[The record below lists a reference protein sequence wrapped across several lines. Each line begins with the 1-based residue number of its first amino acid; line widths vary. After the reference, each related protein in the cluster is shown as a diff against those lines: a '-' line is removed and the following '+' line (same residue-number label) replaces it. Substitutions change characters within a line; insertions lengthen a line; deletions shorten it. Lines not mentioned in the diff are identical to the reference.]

1 YSPYSITSG
10 GLAVTTKAR
19 FRKGRY
25 DSTTALKLLK
35 FDLGGKEGDTLFAQ
49 QFGIPLSVALAL
61 LKDLQGNIGLDIP
74 LAADEQ
80 GTKIGLASVVGQ
92 ALRKALIG
100 ALASPLKLVGA
111 AFGGGGGEALAP
123 APIAFR
129 KGRAELAAEDADTL
143 ERWLNER
150 PAPTP
155 ERLRTLTGE
164 RMARLRTVLQEK
176 HGIAAERI
184 GRRDPAADVI
194 EGPPVVR
201 FENGAAGAGAR

>member
-1 YSPYSITSG
+1 
-10 GLAVTTKAR
+10 VT
-19 FRKGRY
+19 
-25 DSTTALKLLK
+25 L
-35 FDLGGKEGDTLFAQ
+35 E
-49 QFGIPLSVALAL
+49 
-61 LKDLQGNIGLDIP
+61 
-74 LAADEQ
+74 AAPSADDVRWLRE
-80 GTKIGLASVVGQ
+80 Q
-92 ALRKALIG
+92 ALREELAAPQGVLGSVRNLPQRGARDRIRTAL
-100 ALASPLKLVGA
+100 
-111 AFGGGGGEALAP
+111 EARA
-123 APIAFR
+123 R
-129 KGRAELAAEDADTL
+129 DTKGELAAEDADTL

-201 FENGAAGAGAR
+201 FEIGAAGGLAGAR